1 MALQK
6 DSGRLLLENAAGI
19 TLTQVVKRLFD
30 ILICSLLIVC
40 LSPLF
45 IILSVLILFKS
56 GRPVFFLQERVGK
69 NDLPFTIFKFRS
81 MNYSKH
87 NPDRHAYDWKEGV
100 PDHFTFKTAF
110 DETVT
115 PLGRVLRK
123 YSLDELPQLFNVLFG
138 DMSLVG
144 PRPEIPEITTH
155 YTTKQAQR
163 LKVKP
168 GITGY
173 AQVNGRSEIDHGK
186 KIELDLYYVENQSF
200 RLDLRIIWLTM
211 ICVVIGKGSF

>member
-6 DSGRLLLENAAGI
+6 DSGRLLHENVTGI
-19 TLTQVVKRLFD
+19 TLSQVVKRLFD
-30 ILICSLLIVC
+30 ILLSSILIVC

-45 IILSVLILFKS
+45 IIISVLILFTS
-56 GRPVFFLQERVGK
+56 GRPVFFMQERVGK

-81 MNYSKH
+81 MKYSKH

-100 PDHFTFKTAF
+100 PEHFTFKSGF

-115 PLGRVLRK
+115 PIGRVLRK
-123 YSLDELPQLFNVLFG
+123 YSLDELPQLFNVLVG

-144 PRPEIPEITTH
+144 PRPEIPEITAH
-155 YTTKQAQR
+155 YSSLQAHR

-186 KIELDLYYVENQSF
+186 KIEHDLYYIENQSF
-200 RLDLRIIWLTM
+200 RLDLKIIWLTI
-211 ICVVIGKGSF
+211 ICVVIGRGAY